1 MPLISSSI
9 PNLINGVSQQ
19 PPALRLASQAEE
31 VINCMP
37 SPVEGL
43 KKRPPLYHI
52 KNPSGTTIL
61 GFENAATYAQTG
73 ITIAVTTSSAH
84 GLSTGDTFP
93 IYFSTGDAVSGTF
106 TITVL
111 TSTTF
116 SVTADKSISGTSGNC
131 TFTTRPDKRPFVH
144 LVERDGDVRYIIII
158 RDNDIKVCDL
168 DGTTYTPTTPDGTG
182 YLNIDGK
189 PSETFRVASVAD
201 YTFIVNREKEVAMAT
216 TTSPAHMQGGSA
228 TQSMVFIKAANY
240 DTEYKV
246 NLNGTEKTF
255 TTDPAGGLVLEGVAT
270 FTPGSASV
278 SVESLGV
285 AGAGH
290 GLSSS
295 GGEKF
300 KIRFNGTIPSNRPVN
315 AGSFTHATTADE
327 TSLTYTNT
335 ESWPTTGAGGSVTSI
350 NCTVTIERPLST
362 ITIANKLAAKLDKDT
377 AGGVAGFS
385 VRNDDHLIEIIKD
398 DGGDYTLSSTDAK
411 GGEDTKAI
419 KDVVDDL
426 DDLPVIGYQGF
437 IVKVQGSK
445 ATELDDYYV
454 KFELSKEGQN
464 VGTFGEGVWRETVA
478 PGIKFEFDGTTMPHI
493 LTRTV
498 DTSTNP
504 HTVSFSFKK
513 YSYTDNTVTPAV
525 TKSWSGRI
533 AGDKKTAPE
542 PSFVG
547 STIQNINLFRNRL
560 IFVAD
565 ENVILSAA
573 DSYDRFWPETVQT
586 IIDSDP
592 VDLSTGGT
600 SINLLK
606 STIAFAN
613 TLLLFSRHSQFRLD
627 AGLNVG
633 SSLTPK
639 TATITK
645 ITSYDMV
652 ESVDPIAVGRN
663 TYFATPKGNFSGLR
677 EFFLPDSSGSVPLS
691 EDVTSSI
698 PRFIDDNLCTLVSA
712 VAEEALIM
720 ISADQPKR
728 IYIYK
733 FFFEEDT
740 KLQSAW
746 SYWELKGDNKK
757 IIGGVVQGSDLY
769 VLVQHIDGIHLEKVS
784 LRPEQIDA
792 GAEIEILLDRK
803 TTESETG
810 VSFSLN
816 NAGALGVETV
826 ITLPYPVDINDDIVV
841 VGRHD
846 PDAYADEQSF
856 PSTMPANNTVIAI
869 EDATGIE
876 VNSSGVATN
885 ARTLGSTSDNI
896 TINAFPESLRGAGT
910 NKKTL
915 PAGVKLAVTATSTA
929 NTYTFLKL
937 ITLRHGQVIEPISQ
951 TNRTITVLGDLT
963 NTKFFIG
970 NRYEMTYEFST
981 PYIKEQPSGGGVALA
996 AGPKLQMRTWTVI
1009 FDESSAFELKVTP
1022 ASRDTNTYPYNG
1034 VIVGEAPPLI
1044 GDPSVLTGSFRVPV
1058 MASNIDT
1065 KIVISS
1071 TSPLPCRFQSAEWEG
1086 FYHTRA
1092 KRT

>member
-19 PPALRLASQAEE
+19 PPALRLASQAEQ

-43 KKRPPLYHI
+43 KKRPPMYHLA
-52 KNPSGTTIL
+52 KLFSG
-61 GFENAATYAQTG
+61 
-73 ITIAVTTSSAH
+73 SA
-84 GLSTGDTFP
+84 
-93 IYFSTGDAVSGTF
+93 GT
-106 TITVL
+106 
-111 TSTTF
+111 
-116 SVTADKSISGTSGNC
+116 N
-131 TFTTRPDKRPFVH
+131 RPFVH
-144 LVERDGDVRYIIII
+144 LVERDGSIQYMVIIM
-158 RDNDIKVCDL
+158 DNSIKVCDL
-168 DGTTYTPTTPDGTG
+168 DGTIYETGNSKLTTPDGTG

-189 PSETFRVASVAD
+189 PSETFRVASVGD
-201 YTFIVNREKEVAMAT
+201 FTFIVNREKKVAMAD
-216 TTSPAHMQGGSA
+216 TTSPAHMQGGATGSA

-246 NLNGTEKTF
+246 DLNGTEKTF
-255 TTDPAGGLVLEGVAT
+255 TTYPAGGKVIEGTAT
-270 FTPGSASV
+270 FTQGSNEVTVNAISHGAISGDTFDITFSGSVPTDVKAGTYTATTGTVTDTVKYIRAGGTTWSTVSV
-278 SVESLGV
+278 SV
-285 AGAGH
+285 
-290 GLSSS
+290 
-295 GGEKF
+295 
-300 KIRFNGTIPSNRPVN
+300 
-315 AGSFTHATTADE
+315 
-327 TSLTYTNT
+327 
-335 ESWPTTGAGGSVTSI
+335 
-350 NCTVTIERPLST
+350 NCTITIKRTLST
-362 ITIANKLAAKLDKDT
+362 VTIANKLASQLN
-377 AGGVAGFS
+377 GISGFT
-385 VRNDDHLIEIIKD
+385 VTNDDHIIKIIKD
-398 DGGDYTLSSTDAK
+398 DGGEYTLTSTDSRTS
-411 GGEDTKAI
+411 EDTKAI
-419 KDVVDDL
+419 KDAVDDL
-426 DDLPVIGYQGF
+426 DDLPVKAYQGF
-437 IVKVQGSK
+437 IVRVQGSK
-445 ATELDDYYV
+445 ATEIDDYYV
-454 KFELSKEGQN
+454 KFELSKEGQS
-464 VGTFGEGVWRETVA
+464 VGTFGEGVWKETVA
-478 PGIKFEFDGTTMPHI
+478 PGIEYEFDGSTMPHVLVREVNEETNAVTFAFKRYTVQEVFKHI
-493 LTRTV
+493 IPV
-498 DTSTNP
+498 DTLTWVTYAQSGT
-504 HTVSFSFKK
+504 
-513 YSYTDNTVTPAV
+513 TVTV
-525 TKSWSGRI
+525 TSNNHGLKNGELLLIRPSTGAATLGVFHILLDSTDPTNKFTYTAPQSQSSSGSLSYGYTWSSRI
-533 AGDKKTAPE
+533 TGDKKTAPN

-547 STIQNINLFRNRL
+547 HTIQNLNLFRNRL
-560 IFVAD
+560 IFIAD
-565 ENVILSAA
+565 ENVILSAT
-573 DSYDRFWPETVQT
+573 DSYNRFWPETVQT

-606 STIAFAN
+606 SSISFAN

-633 SSLTPK
+633 SALTPK
-639 TATITK
+639 TATITQ

-698 PRFIDDNLCTLVSA
+698 PRFIDDNLCTLISA
-712 VAEEALIM
+712 VAEESIVM
-720 ISADQPKR
+720 ISADEPKK

-746 SYWELKGDNKK
+746 SYWEIKGDNRK
-757 IIGGVVQGSDLY
+757 IIGGAVQGSDLY
-769 VLVQHIDGIHLEKVS
+769 VVIEYSDGVYLEKVS

-792 GAEIEILLDRK
+792 GTEIEILLDRK
-803 TTESETG
+803 TTEPAASELA
-810 VSFSLN
+810 LN

-826 ITLPYPVDINDDIVV
+826 ITLPYPIETNDDVVV

-846 PDAYADEQSF
+846 PEAYADEQSF
-856 PSTMPANNTVIAI
+856 PSTMPANGTVIAI

-896 TINAFPESLRGAGT
+896 TINSFPESLRGAGSE
-910 NKKTL
+910 KKTL
-915 PAGVKLAVTATSTA
+915 PAGVKLAITATSTS

-937 ITLRHGQVIEPISQ
+937 ITLRHGQVIEPIAQ
-951 TNRTITVLGDLT
+951 TSTTITVPGDLG

-981 PYIKEQPSGGGVALA
+981 PYIKEQPQGGGVALA

-1092 KRT
+1092 KRQ